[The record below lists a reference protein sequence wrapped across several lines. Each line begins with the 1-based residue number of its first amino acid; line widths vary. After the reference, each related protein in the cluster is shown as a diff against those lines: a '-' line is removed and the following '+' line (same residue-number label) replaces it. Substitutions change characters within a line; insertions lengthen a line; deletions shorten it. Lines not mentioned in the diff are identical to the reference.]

1 MTLPVQIRVA
11 LGLAGFSM
19 ILFLAGFASNFWFT
33 SERVSGSHFG
43 LWAIC
48 TSSGCY
54 SYGTLISH
62 IPAHA
67 YVGRFCTIYEL
78 IASVIGLILLC
89 LFAFKSQRPN
99 WARSGYS
106 TLLSGGI
113 VGFLGAA
120 IFLGREKSLDTTGT
134 VNVSWSGILVI
145 FAAII
150 QIVSS
155 VLIILPIR
163 RGQVEFEQA

>member
-1 MTLPVQIRVA
+1 MRVA
-11 LGLAGFSM
+11 LGLAGFSI

-33 SERVSGSHFG
+33 SDGEGVSHFG

-54 SYGTLISH
+54 SYATLLKH
-62 IPAHA
+62 IPVHA
-67 YVGRFCTIYEL
+67 YVGMFCTVYEL

-89 LFAFKSQRPN
+89 LFFKSQRPN
-99 WARSGYS
+99 WAKKGCS

-113 VGFLGAA
+113 VGFVGAV
-120 IFLGREKSLDTTGT
+120 IFLAAEKSLDTTAGT
-134 VNVSWSGILVI
+134 EVNVSWSGILVI

-150 QIVSS
+150 QIVST
-155 VLIILPIR
+155 VLIILPIH
-163 RGQVEFEQA
+163 RGQVEFELA